1 VLPGRHEPEA
11 GTDGKRYLA
20 EGERFERGP
29 LQMSESDDRPRATLS
44 AAERAMLAVL
54 LVAWAGSLVM
64 VVSIAWLRP
73 IPMAVLGLVTVAVAF
88 IVYRAAIIIRGHR
101 Q

>member
-1 VLPGRHEPEA
+1 
-11 GTDGKRYLA
+11 
-20 EGERFERGP
+20 
-29 LQMSESDDRPRATLS
+29 MSESDDRRRATLS